1 MIKKSTTFSEK
12 RDTIYTVSNWT
23 VVKKNFVAG
32 IARSAGG
39 WVFNI
44 IVLLLLANIF
54 IPLLGPKIKQ
64 IIDKL
69 PKDLNDVI
77 IQIEKR

>member
-1 MIKKSTTFSEK
+1 MKKSSSFSEK

-44 IVLLLLANIF
+44 IILLALVNIL
-54 IPLLGPKIKQ
+54 IPVFGPKIKQ
-64 IIDKL
+64 IIDQL
-69 PKDLNDVI
+69 PKDLNDII